1 MTNTHAMQDRL
12 EVQALKN
19 IVGDD
24 DRLAQFFS
32 ASLAVIERFSG
43 QLERKDRSLDLKE
56 ERLRSLDQEIVQLRA
71 AIAKLQ
77 RASDDT
83 RRAFNAA
90 QLERQRT
97 IERLGDEIEVLRA
110 MHEGSRVL
118 EDANVRV
125 SDTAALG
132 ASRVGPRQ
140 NNLGKGGI
148 ARAGTPEE
156 LRDERERLVRS
167 NQIEIDRTRAQI
179 AEVDAMIAA
188 IQRSFFWRVK
198 ARLTMLRS
206 SVRAAV
212 RR

>member
-1 MTNTHAMQDRL
+1 MTNMVAMQDRL

-56 ERLRSLDQEIVQLRA
+56 ERLRSLDHEIVQLRA

-97 IERLGDEIEVLRA
+97 IERLCDEIEVFRA

-125 SDTAALG
+125 SNTAALG

-140 NNLGKGGI
+140 NNLDKGGI

-156 LRDERERLVRS
+156 LRDERKQLVRS

-179 AEVDAMIAA
+179 AEVDAMITA

-198 ARLTMLRS
+198 VRLAMLRS
-206 SVRAAV
+206 SLRAAV

>member
-1 MTNTHAMQDRL
+1 MTNMVAMQDRL
-12 EVQALKN
+12 EVQALRN
-19 IVGDD
+19 IAGDD

-56 ERLRSLDQEIVQLRA
+56 ERLRSLDHEIVQLRA

-83 RRAFNAA
+83 RRAFNSA

-110 MHEGSRVL
+110 MHDGSSVL
-118 EDANVRV
+118 EDANIHV
-125 SDTAALG
+125 SHTAAVG
-132 ASRVGPRQ
+132 ASRVGPRH
-140 NNLGKGGI
+140 NKLGKGGI

-156 LRDERERLVRS
+156 LRDERKRLVCS

-198 ARLTMLRS
+198 MRLTMLRS